1 MVVIPT
7 ESNQNDRPTIFGDSL
22 AALPSVRPTD
32 PQLTRSLLR
41 IQGELDSKNKA
52 LFFFTPGAY
61 SIVLIF
67 ANFRPGAYSVV
78 LIYISAE
85 PVPGVLISG
94 I

>member
-1 MVVIPT
+1 MRAPC
-7 ESNQNDRPTIFGDSL
+7 
-22 AALPSVRPTD
+22 
-32 PQLTRSLLR
+32 RSER
-41 IQGELDSKNKA
+41 NPAPKHPCGRGQVQGELDSKNKA

>member
-1 MVVIPT
+1 MGSPR
-7 ESNQNDRPTIFGDSL
+7 QW
-22 AALPSVRPTD
+22 
-32 PQLTRSLLR
+32 LR
-41 IQGELDSKNKA
+41 RLQGELDSKNKA

-85 PVPGVLISG
+85 PVPIVLISG

>member
-1 MVVIPT
+1 MPQASFGL
-7 ESNQNDRPTIFGDSL
+7 SNASGIVFRYLKRSTIR
-22 AALPSVRPTD
+22 V
-32 PQLTRSLLR
+32 
-41 IQGELDSKNKA
+41 QGELDSKNKA

>member
-1 MVVIPT
+1 MGQRCKWECGVVLEYRENSILRT
-7 ESNQNDRPTIFGDSL
+7 KRYFFSHQEH
-22 AALPSVRPTD
+22 
-32 PQLTRSLLR
+32 TR
-41 IQGELDSKNKA
+41 
-52 LFFFTPGAY
+52 LFLF
-61 SIVLIF
+61 F

>member
-1 MVVIPT
+1 MIQELFRKIRYRFHLFLWP
-7 ESNQNDRPTIFGDSL
+7 L
-22 AALPSVRPTD
+22 ALGV
-32 PQLTRSLLR
+32 QLRKRRRRLHIRL
-41 IQGELDSKNKA
+41 QGELDSKNKA

-67 ANFRPGAYSVV
+67 ANFRPRAYSVV

-85 PVPGVLISG
+85 PVPIVLISG

>member
-1 MVVIPT
+1 MEEYWTPLKCV
-7 ESNQNDRPTIFGDSL
+7 L
-22 AALPSVRPTD
+22 AAAAAA
-32 PQLTRSLLR
+32 
-41 IQGELDSKNKA
+41 QGELDSKNKA

-85 PVPGVLISG
+85 PVPIVLISG

>member
-1 MVVIPT
+1 MGLELLISP
-7 ESNQNDRPTIFGDSL
+7 NML
-22 AALPSVRPTD
+22 AKQIAIQEDEGV
-32 PQLTRSLLR
+32 
-41 IQGELDSKNKA
+41 QGELDSKNKA